1 MKLSE
6 WASRQIEKQYESKVS
21 NEDVKNVERLLGQL
35 QLEA

>member
-6 WASRQIEKQYESKVS
+6 WASKEIEKQYENKVA

-35 QLEA
+35 QLEV

>member
-6 WASRQIEKQYESKVS
+6 WASKQIEKQYESKVS
-21 NEDVKNVERLLGQL
+21 NENIKNIERLLGQL